1 MKKRQ
6 LGKSDIFVSE
16 IGLGC
21 MSLPTNQV
29 EANKIINLA
38 LENGITYFDTA
49 DLYDKG
55 KNEEIVGNALKNK
68 RQNIILATKVGNR
81 LNESGEGWSWDPS
94 KKWITSAIHQSLKRL
109 QTDYIDIYQLHGGTM
124 DDDVD
129 EVIDTMESLKKEG
142 LIREY
147 GISSIRPNV
156 IERFLQKSSAVSVM
170 MQYSLLDRRPEEWF
184 TLLEQND
191 ATLLSRGTLAKGL
204 LTADGLNRAK
214 KTKEYLSYSQK
225 ELIAVIEQLQ
235 AINAPI
241 TSIAIQYVLQV
252 KTNGSMVIGASRTEQ
267 LLESMKAYNTL
278 VPEKLL
284 QKASEITKQDIYREH
299 RTLNLP
305 LN

>member
-55 KNEEIVGNALKNK
+55 KNEEIVGNALKSK

-124 DDDVD
+124 EDDVD

-156 IERFLQKSSAVSVM
+156 IERFLQNSSAVSVM

-225 ELIAVIEQLQ
+225 ELIAIIEQLQ
-235 AINAPI
+235 AINTPI

-278 VPEKLL
+278 VPEELL